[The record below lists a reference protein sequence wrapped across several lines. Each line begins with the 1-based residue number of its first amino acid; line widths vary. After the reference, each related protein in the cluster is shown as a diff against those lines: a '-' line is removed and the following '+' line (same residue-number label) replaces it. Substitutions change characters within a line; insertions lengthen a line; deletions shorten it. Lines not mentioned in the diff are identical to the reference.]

1 MSTKK
6 PAGQAPRAVLYLR
19 QSVSREESISLEL
32 QETAG
37 RAHASQQGYEVIAV
51 EADPGISG
59 RTWNRPAVQRV
70 MTMIEEKRADIII
83 LWKWSRLSRSRLDW
97 AVAVD
102 KVETAG
108 GRIES
113 ATEAVDVSTSTGR
126 LARGMLTEFAAF
138 ESERI
143 GDTWKEAQARRLS
156 QGLPHSGKKR
166 YGYTYDRET
175 GYTPDPVEAPILQ
188 ECYRKFLRGEPVLW
202 ICDYLNDGPTVPAQG
217 FGKTDAS
224 GYWTNITVMRML
236 ANPFYTG
243 RIKFKGQLYPGAH
256 APLIDQETYEE
267 YMLRRSQRTNKR
279 SAERTTHLY
288 TGFIQCELCGHPYY
302 ASRNRA
308 GTVNYRCHGAY
319 NYKKHR
325 LGYVTTTRLDEEL
338 MTWLKKYSQEIEAE
352 ANAQET
358 QLPPII
364 DLEPKIRRALM
375 KVDTRLDRM
384 TMDLVDELIPR
395 DAYSRAV
402 AKLSEEK
409 RDLEARLA
417 SVRMSARA
425 VKDGV
430 SPEMIEK
437 WDDLKVEHR
446 REILARLV
454 GKIFIT
460 PTDMRADLELPL
472 INIKG
477 VWELEPE

>member
-1 MSTKK
+1 
-6 PAGQAPRAVLYLR
+6 
-19 QSVSREESISLEL
+19 
-32 QETAG
+32 
-37 RAHASQQGYEVIAV
+37 
-51 EADPGISG
+51 
-59 RTWNRPAVQRV
+59 
-70 MTMIEEKRADIII
+70 
-83 LWKWSRLSRSRLDW
+83 
-97 AVAVD
+97 
-102 KVETAG
+102 
-108 GRIES
+108 
-113 ATEAVDVSTSTGR
+113 
-126 LARGMLTEFAAF
+126 
-138 ESERI
+138 
-143 GDTWKEAQARRLS
+143 
-156 QGLPHSGKKR
+156 
-166 YGYTYDRET
+166 
-175 GYTPDPVEAPILQ
+175 
-188 ECYRKFLRGEPVLW
+188 
-202 ICDYLNDGPTVPAQG
+202 
-217 FGKTDAS
+217 
-224 GYWTNITVMRML
+224 
-236 ANPFYTG
+236 
-243 RIKFKGQLYPGAH
+243 
-256 APLIDQETYEE
+256 
-267 YMLRRSQRTNKR
+267 
-279 SAERTTHLY
+279 
-288 TGFIQCELCGHPYY
+288 
-302 ASRNRA
+302 
-308 GTVNYRCHGAY
+308 
-319 NYKKHR
+319 
-325 LGYVTTTRLDEEL
+325 